1 MLLTSEKQELY
12 KNAKICR
19 ICNETFQD
27 KYPKDKKCCK
37 AIDHFPYTSKY
48 RADAHSI
55 YNLKHYIP
63 K

>member
-12 KNAKICR
+12 KNAKICH
-19 ICNETFQD
+19 ICNETFED
-27 KYPKDKKCCK
+27 KYPKDKKCRK

-48 RADAHSI
+48 RADAPSI
-55 YNLKHYIP
+55 YNSKHYIL